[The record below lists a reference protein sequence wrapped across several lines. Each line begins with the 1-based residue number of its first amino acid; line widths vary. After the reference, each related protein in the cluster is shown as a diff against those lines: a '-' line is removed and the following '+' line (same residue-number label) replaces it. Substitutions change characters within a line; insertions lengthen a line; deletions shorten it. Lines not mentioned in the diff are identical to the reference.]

1 MVKKV
6 LDGVEKLL
14 SFVVILLLA
23 AMTVVI
29 FYQVILRYVFQSANI
44 WAEEFARYAFI
55 WVTMFGAALCVRRG
69 RHIRIDVF
77 VNILP
82 QKLQWILEI
91 GMHLLV
97 LVFLGVAVRQGIA
110 ICMKT
115 GAQIS
120 SGLRL
125 PMSFMYSSI
134 PVASLLMMVFSLER
148 MGERFGQLFFKRGEE
163 EEG

>member
-1 MVKKV
+1 MVKKI
-6 LDGVEKLL
+6 LDWVEKIL
-14 SFVVILLLA
+14 SWIVIILLT
-23 AMTVVI
+23 AMTMVI
-29 FYQVILRYVFQSANI
+29 FYQVILRYVFHSANI

-55 WVTMFGAALCVRRG
+55 WVTMFGAAICIRRY

-82 QKLQWILEI
+82 EKMQCILEL
-91 GMHLLV
+91 GMHAVV
-97 LVFLGVAVRQGIA
+97 LIFLTVSTWYGIT

-134 PVASLLMMVFSLER
+134 PVSSVIMIAFILER
-148 MGERFGQLFFKRGEE
+148 MGEGIGRGFMKKEKE
-163 EEG
+163 NRI

>member
-6 LDGVEKLL
+6 LDWVEKVLDWMVIGLL
-14 SFVVILLLA
+14 V
-23 AMTVVI
+23 AMTGVI
-29 FYQVILRYVFQSANI
+29 FYQVILRYVFHSANI

-55 WVTMFGAALCVRRG
+55 WVTMFGAAICIRRG

-82 QKLQWILEI
+82 KKMQGILEI
-91 GMHLLV
+91 AMDFIV
-97 LVFLGVAVRQGIA
+97 LVFLGVAAKQGLA

-134 PVASLLMMVFSLER
+134 PVSSLLMMVFLLEQ
-148 MGERFGQLFFKRGEE
+148 MGARLGQIFSK
-163 EEG
+163 EGRENDE